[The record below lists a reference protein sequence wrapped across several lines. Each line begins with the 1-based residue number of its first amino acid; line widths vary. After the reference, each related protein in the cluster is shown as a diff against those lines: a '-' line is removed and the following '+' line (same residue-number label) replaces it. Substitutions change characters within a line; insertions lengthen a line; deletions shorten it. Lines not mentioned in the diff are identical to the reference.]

1 MPPVAEQRPG
11 RERRAAAESG
21 GQPIPVPRL
30 HQIIYRQLVLRERA
44 TFVIALTLAA
54 VLAGCAGSGGEES
67 RVLPPGGGSAYSPY
81 VDVALTSPFDLAGV
95 APGAGVR
102 SLTLAFVTA
111 DGECNP
117 SWGGRQAIDA
127 ASVAGPAARLRA
139 AGVALRVSFGGV
151 QGTELAQSCPT
162 ASRLEAAYASVLN
175 RYRAVAADFDLENAT
190 LADRTTLIRRGEA
203 IAQLQARMGRPLA
216 ISLTLPVSP
225 HGLSSAALGA
235 VRSML
240 AAGVRL
246 HTINLLTMN
255 YGGAFHGG
263 MGAAAIGALLS
274 AHRQLSGLGGGLDGW
289 SALGVTAMVGVNEV
303 SGEVF
308 TLSDARMLAGFAAR
322 HDLGLTSIWSLARD
336 NPCQGSESSADPT
349 CSGVREPPYAFSR
362 VFGARPVTGLLPR
375 RAVDTS

>member
-1 MPPVAEQRPG
+1 MFRK
-11 RERRAAAESG
+11 RAA
-21 GQPIPVPRL
+21 V
-30 HQIIYRQLVLRERA
+30 VL
-44 TFVIALTLAA
+44 ALA
-54 VLAGCAGSGGEES
+54 LAGCGGGGGGES
-67 RVLPPGGGSAYSPY
+67 RVLPPGGSLTYSPY

-95 APGAGVR
+95 APDAGAR

-117 SWGGRQAIDA
+117 SWGGRQAIDV

-151 QGTELAQSCPT
+151 QGTELAHSCPT

-175 RYRAVAADFDLENAT
+175 QYHAVGADFDLENAS
-190 LADRTTLIRRGEA
+190 LADRTALIRRDEA
-203 IAQLQARMGRPLA
+203 LAQLQARIGRPLA
-216 ISLTLPVSP
+216 ISLTVPVSP
-225 HGLSSAALGA
+225 DGLSSAALGT

-240 AAGVRL
+240 AVGVRL

-255 YGGAFHGG
+255 YGGAFQGG
-263 MGAAAIGALLS
+263 MGAAAISALLGT
-274 AHRQLSGLGGGLDGW
+274 HRQLSSLGGGLGSW
-289 SALGVTAMVGVNEV
+289 SALGVTAMVGVNDV

-308 TLSDARMLAGFAAR
+308 TLSDARALAGFAAR

-336 NPCQGSESSADPT
+336 NPCQGSESAADPT

-362 VFGARPVTGLLPR
+362 VFGARSATGLLPR